1 MVKCSKFHI
10 EINVVECALL
20 VCVLCQPVPP
30 SIHPS
35 LHLIDSFRNL
45 CKFLVSAPFLLLAT
59 AHALD
64 ASVIRAR
71 APSNGAHDRK
81 GVVVK
86 TGMTETKKYK

>member
-1 MVKCSKFHI
+1 MVKCS
-10 EINVVECALL
+10 NVVECALL

-35 LHLIDSFRNL
+35 LNLIDSFRNL

-59 AHALD
+59 AHALAVD